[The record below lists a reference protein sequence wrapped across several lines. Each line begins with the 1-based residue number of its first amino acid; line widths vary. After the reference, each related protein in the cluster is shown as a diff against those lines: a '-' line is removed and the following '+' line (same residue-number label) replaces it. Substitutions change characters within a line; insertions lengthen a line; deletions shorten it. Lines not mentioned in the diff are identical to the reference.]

1 MKDELLKLDN
11 QLCFSLY
18 STSLAMEKLYR
29 KLLKDLGVTYPQ
41 YLVLLC
47 LWDQKEM
54 TVSELGK
61 LLFLDSGTLTP
72 LLKRLEKEG
81 LVIRERSSEDERRVM
96 ITLTPEGKKLKEKAY
111 AVPKQILDC
120 SCLGRAELMKIK
132 NELNDLREKIT
143 LNV

>member
-18 STSLAMEKLYR
+18 STALAMEKLYR

-47 LWDQKEM
+47 LWEKKEM
-54 TVSELGK
+54 AVTELGK
-61 LLFLDSGTLTP
+61 LLFLDTGTLTP

-81 LVIRERSSEDERRVM
+81 LVSRERSSEDERRVM
-96 ITLTPEGKKLKEKAY
+96 ITLTAEGKKLKEKAY
-111 AVPKQILDC
+111 DVPKQVLDC
-120 SCLGRAELMKIK
+120 SCLGKNELLKMRD
-132 NELNDLREKIT
+132 ELNDLRERIT
-143 LNV
+143 LNN